1 MVRARAVEPVERPG
15 GEDEVELGAV
25 GNHGLAEAVEDLD
38 RQPFRVR
45 FGLDHV
51 RRDCSDEDG
60 LGDPPRTVPGNV
72 PGDLS
77 TTGGVADV
85 DDVAQAEVRHHGGG
99 VRCVVVHVVP
109 VADLG
114 GAPVPAA
121 VVGDDAV
128 APLDEEE
135 QLGVPVNQR

>member
-1 MVRARAVEPVERPG
+1 MRTALATRP
-15 GEDEVELGAV
+15 APC
-25 GNHGLAEAVEDLD
+25 LATY
-38 RQPFRVR
+38 R
-45 FGLDHV
+45 
-51 RRDCSDEDG
+51 
-60 LGDPPRTVPGNV
+60 
-72 PGDLS
+72 GDLS

-121 VVGDDAV
+121 VVG
-128 APLDEEE
+128 
-135 QLGVPVNQR
+135 R